1 MYVLLITI
9 VILLFLAMLFLNLY
23 FRVRV
28 LRAYRDLVQARV
40 DFRATD
46 IFSREKVESEIIP
59 AYPEHEAAIWAF
71 RNYLLRSI
79 RMATVLLAL
88 ITVFGGILMY
98 YR

>member
-1 MYVLLITI
+1 MFIALITI

-28 LRAYRDLVQARV
+28 LRAYRVLVNARV
-40 DFRATD
+40 QFKATD
-46 IFSREKVESEIIP
+46 IFNRSKVEEEIIP
-59 AYPEHEAAIWAF
+59 AHPEHEAAIWTF

-88 ITVFGGILMY
+88 ITLFGGILMY